1 MDHKINRIAYT
12 GNMDKDSDVRY
23 VGKGNN
29 AGDGLD
35 ARNIQAVD
43 AQGNVQGSIPPTL
56 GNEFAF
62 DLGQVSQ
69 QNKRYR
75 ITFDGDVTKQHEL
88 KFFSTQRDALMVVGS
103 GPNGE
108 LQFNGTQLDF
118 INAFNSAISGSG
130 TSWLLSAPTA
140 TTVEIELAS
149 YPMYQ
154 WYLDSVGTDLVS
166 FTCIAEAIPVDLAG
180 PLKDIGSYDLL
191 GDLFIFSTTQDNE
204 PAEITP
210 TIILVGPTSG
220 GTYVGPLTSIL
231 FNGDHGLVQ
240 GQWIRITGSNESFL
254 NGLFVVHSVID
265 AQTARIVTSTA
276 WGVTPPVTTL
286 GTPQVFINPSGI
298 GEIGVAQKNENTDAW
313 TYTRLLRSVELNFIS
328 KKKIDCFSKK
338 VLGKSSSY
346 ITDNYNPPRLFVY
359 TGTYLTDGAL
369 SFVYDRNIYEYDF
382 INDDSLLQLPTSASV
397 ISLREQRF
405 TTGSLYPGIK
415 YYVVRQINSSQA
427 FSDSTS
433 ISHPVLVTHYPDDDG
448 NVFGR
453 EIAGA
458 LTGVRTTVSNILD
471 ITGLKAPE
479 IYPLSQA
486 ICIESINGAITAEIV
501 VEFKTPAS
509 GSFTVIDTGID
520 RVGPTDVAEL
530 ISLGAQSRILRAK
543 NIREI
548 DQRNVLSNIA
558 TLASIDISAFA
569 ESIRHSIV
577 KKKYKEAT
585 LDAVNEFQD
594 AMVVKD
600 SIGLMINETYRVGC
614 RAYIKNL
621 GWTDYFYV
629 DDIKIDAS
637 PTNESNPF
645 DNRRIAGLP
654 DLQLVEIDPVDA
666 ATIPFASFEANG
678 RLPNNP
684 YTDLSGGT
692 QSGYLATSGREWQT
706 FFTGRTNPY
715 EAKYQYCS
723 PQLQFEIDWSVS
735 IPQLGNASAGEVIT
749 AIEFGIADTPMSVK
763 ASGLGVFGVKD
774 NPFSPLQNA
783 ATPNAIYE
791 YPFVPFNYISGGVE
805 KGAVV
810 NYPYDFFVGDGVT
823 NATEL
828 EQRSDVIAFYSPD
841 YIINSGSEFS
851 PEEASSLIICGSME
865 SVKIIHNGSPFIP
878 LSVSDMSFSLLHP
891 SGTEYASPPE
901 VIPVIDALKVSDK
914 GSALVTFSNG
924 EIFERADS
932 SDKRI
937 PTTVLQNEWPLVVP
951 LRNNRHDV
959 VVFRLSS
966 PATAIAETT
975 ITKQF
980 RGLVYVQA
988 YRDERVNYR
997 DKKLNIY
1004 QKIGET
1010 IAILPS
1016 PQSSVLVEGGDSF
1029 TTLFYYRNRG
1039 SIPDNPSNVIPFLT
1053 GSMMGLVGQSR
1064 VNVKM
1069 IDAAYLNTTPQVN
1082 TEFRTYPKNYTAFFS
1097 PSLPM
1102 TLGNER
1108 SALEL
1113 WGSIDG
1119 IVLDVNNI
1127 PILKT
1132 IYQISDD
1139 YRWGRISPLFSLPS
1153 YQYFNDDAQG
1163 DLNREMT
1170 RIWWSEKSAIG
1181 EDSDAYRM
1189 FLPLNIKDLDPSF
1202 GEINHHENVNGEL
1215 FTIQPRKW
1223 QQQLFNTRG
1232 ELQVSGSAIGA
1243 IIGDGSVLS
1252 RDGQTL
1258 SRYGTQN
1265 KWSCHLGTSD
1275 GGKDTLY
1282 WYNAE
1287 NGLFMRFGADGT
1299 IVISNRNNFRSYA
1312 NKAAKWL
1319 RGKDT
1324 PAFDQGI
1331 RCVWDDRSKE
1341 VIWTF
1346 MGWRTN
1352 PQWAASPTFPIVTTP
1367 VGFVAVN
1374 ANATSDTY
1382 ENLPRFFVCKQ
1393 SHTASAQNEPG
1404 VGPTWEDF
1412 WTQIAYDDFDH
1423 YSVFTVA
1430 FNEATNGFKTFY
1442 GHIPKTYLKWQDT
1455 FLSSHPVHRNLIFEH
1470 RRGEPTTWYG
1480 RTAAGIAPKIEDA
1493 HVEMVVNELPE
1504 QTTRGIAVRFLSKF
1518 IPQRVDYRTKRHHTW
1533 DEAAQFKQDGD
1544 QWTAP
1549 IRKDA
1554 TVTGTP
1560 VQGGDILTGEYLR
1573 VKFTIFGGTYNL
1585 LHSIVVKYLDKAR
1598 RINR

>member
-62 DLGQVSQ
+62 DIGQVSQ

-191 GDLFIFSTTQDNE
+191 GDLFIFSTTQDDE
-204 PAEITP
+204 PTAITP

-265 AQTARIVTSTA
+265 AQTVRIVTSTA

-313 TYTRLLRSVELNFIS
+313 TYTRLLRSVELNFVSRYMIVIEARI
-328 KKKIDCFSKK
+328 KNERKIVYF
-338 VLGKSSSY
+338 
-346 ITDNYNPPRLFVY
+346 TDNYNRVRYVSHGGAYVTDGLLNYVNSSNTLQYDSIQFQTALLERLFSEFVS
-359 TGTYLTDGAL
+359 LTL
-369 SFVYDRNIYEYDF
+369 HTQL
-382 INDDSLLQLPTSASV
+382 DSGGQLTA
-397 ISLREQRF
+397 
-405 TTGSLYPGIK
+405 GNK
-415 YYVVRQINSSQA
+415 YYSYRFLDQFDNPTKWA
-427 FSDSTS
+427 D
-433 ISHPVLVTHYPDDDG
+433 
-448 NVFGR
+448 
-453 EIAGA
+453 
-458 LTGVRTTVSNILD
+458 LTGAIPVYARTPNLHD
-471 ITGLKAPE
+471 PITIKGNEPGFVTSKA
-479 IYPLSQA
+479 
-486 ICIESINGAITAEIV
+486 
-501 VEFKTPAS
+501 
-509 GSFTVIDTGID
+509 
-520 RVGPTDVAEL
+520 
-530 ISLGAQSRILRAK
+530 
-543 NIREI
+543 
-548 DQRNVLSNIA
+548 NVLSLSGIPIGIFRSVEFAVVEPAQDGSASAIVFSRSIIPPQSSEIKITHSGFENDTTILDVGELIVDA
-558 TLASIDISAFA
+558 TNTGIILKAKAISIIDKRLVLANLTYARLIDLERFSNSF
-569 ESIRHSIV
+569 RHSLRYKSSSGTGNIV
-577 KKKYKEAT
+577 GSFGTSKVFGGSISPQNV
-585 LDAVNEFQD
+585 LNSPS
-594 AMVVKD
+594 MV
-600 SIGLMINETYRVGC
+600 LLETYRVG
-614 RAYIKNL
+614 A
-621 GWTDYFYV
+621 DYEFIDGSV
-629 DDIKIDAS
+629 SSTFWIDDIKIDTS
-637 PTNESNPF
+637 LVNPANPS

-654 DLQLVEIDPVDA
+654 DYILNDDSFPYDQRIPEIVFENIDPDFLIDGIPVKQVITKVRFRFARIVKEVLASGYVVMGVSGNMTFSPLGPSTIGIVQQTNAGSTNGVIPYPNFLDRWTINGTSVNPMLNELTATAGEPYPMSFTPERQFCSFFSPEISMGALDGIQLTAADSINVFYPMLGPSRTEIHDNFISPRINSIGASVTNGGTGTRGYGSARAQYIVHPETTAAGLEQQNSVLYNNIPIDDLLIVDPGSENIVGGSNFHNYLVERSIGSW
-666 ATIPFASFEANG
+666 TIPFNQTGSSRFKLANAKCAAIKTTSNIFPADAVPSSGSANYWNAQGVDKGVYYAQIFRSIPNKYGDKDSTIYDSCSSQHDMALVLDTSSQLAVTGGDAFLTTVYVRHRFNDINEAATLTAGSWSGITSGNETG
-678 RLPNNP
+678 RHLGIFYTCQSYMNMDLV
-684 YTDLSGGT
+684 YTD
-692 QSGYLATSGREWQT
+692 
-706 FFTGRTNPY
+706 
-715 EAKYQYCS
+715 
-723 PQLQFEIDWSVS
+723 
-735 IPQLGNASAGEVIT
+735 
-749 AIEFGIADTPMSVK
+749 
-763 ASGLGVFGVKD
+763 
-774 NPFSPLQNA
+774 
-783 ATPNAIYE
+783 
-791 YPFVPFNYISGGVE
+791 
-805 KGAVV
+805 
-810 NYPYDFFVGDGVT
+810 
-823 NATEL
+823 
-828 EQRSDVIAFYSPD
+828 
-841 YIINSGSEFS
+841 
-851 PEEASSLIICGSME
+851 
-865 SVKIIHNGSPFIP
+865 P
-878 LSVSDMSFSLLHP
+878 LSVSPSFPEDYTGTYFNRMSRWVEDLQGEYIQYYNPAYSYIKNIVQYSAYFEDSRISKRLIARIAYSLN
-891 SGTEYASPPE
+891 
-901 VIPVIDALKVSDK
+901 D
-914 GSALVTFSNG
+914 
-924 EIFERADS
+924 
-932 SDKRI
+932 
-937 PTTVLQNEWPLVVP
+937 
-951 LRNNRHDV
+951 
-959 VVFRLSS
+959 
-966 PATAIAETT
+966 
-975 ITKQF
+975 
-980 RGLVYVQA
+980 
-988 YRDERVNYR
+988 
-997 DKKLNIY
+997 IY
-1004 QKIGET
+1004 
-1010 IAILPS
+1010 
-1016 PQSSVLVEGGDSF
+1016 SSVDDSM
-1029 TTLFYYRNRG
+1029 L
-1039 SIPDNPSNVIPFLT
+1039 I
-1053 GSMMGLVGQSR
+1053 
-1064 VNVKM
+1064 
-1069 IDAAYLNTTPQVN
+1069 
-1082 TEFRTYPKNYTAFFS
+1082 
-1097 PSLPM
+1097 
-1102 TLGNER
+1102 
-1108 SALEL
+1108 
-1113 WGSIDG
+1113 
-1119 IVLDVNNI
+1119 
-1127 PILKT
+1127 
-1132 IYQISDD
+1132 
-1139 YRWGRISPLFSLPS
+1139 
-1153 YQYFNDDAQG
+1153 
-1163 DLNREMT
+1163 
-1170 RIWWSEKSAIG
+1170 
-1181 EDSDAYRM
+1181 
-1189 FLPLNIKDLDPSF
+1189 FLPLNIHDLDTTW
-1202 GEINHHENVNGEL
+1202 GEISEIKNVNGEL
-1215 FTIQPRKW
+1215 VSLQKRKW
-1223 QQQLFNTRG
+1223 QRQFFNARG
-1232 ELQVSGSAIGA
+1232 ILESNNNSVNVLLGA
-1243 IIGDGSVLS
+1243 GDVMS
-1252 RDGQTL
+1252 RDGETL
-1258 SRYGTQN
+1258 SSYGTDHQQSVR
-1265 KWSCHLGTSD
+1265 KGTSD

-1346 MGWRTN
+1346 TGWRTN
-1352 PQWAASPTFPIVTTP
+1352 PQWTASPTFPIVTTP
-1367 VGFVAVN
+1367 VGFVVVN
-1374 ANATSDTY
+1374 ANAPSDTY

-1404 VGPTWEDF
+1404 VGPVWEDF

-1518 IPQRVDYRTKRHHTW
+1518 IPQRVDYRTERHHTW
-1533 DEAAQFKQDGD
+1533 DEAAEFKKDGD

-1560 VQGGDILTGEYLR
+1560 VKGGDILTGEYLR